1 MPRYLNPKTVPA
13 PASRYSQ
20 AVAVGAPFKRL
31 IISGQLGIAPD
42 GVLAAGIDAQMAQ
55 AWDNVLAL
63 VAAADLEPADLVKTT
78 VYVTVPGSV
87 AVYRKLREAKLGKHQ
102 PAATYLE
109 IAGLA
114 RPEFL
119 VEIEAE
125 AVREAAAARQV
136 S

>member
-1 MPRYLNPKTVPA
+1 MPRYLNPKTVPP

-20 AVAVGAPFKRL
+20 AVAIGAPFKRL
-31 IISGQLGIAPD
+31 IVSGQLGIAAN
-42 GVLAAGIDAQMAQ
+42 GALAEGMEAQLSQ
-55 AWDNVLAL
+55 AFDNVLAL
-63 VAAADLEPADLVKTT
+63 VAAADLEATDIIKTT

-87 AVYRKLREAKLGKHQ
+87 ALYRKVREAKLGKHQ

-125 AVREAAAARQV
+125 AVREAGV
-136 S
+136 SR

>member
-1 MPRYLNPKTVPA
+1 MPRYLNPKTVPP

-31 IISGQLGIAPD
+31 IVSGQLGIDAS
-42 GVLAAGIDAQMAQ
+42 GALAEGMEAQLAQ
-55 AWDNVLAL
+55 AFDNVLAL
-63 VAAADLEPADLVKTT
+63 VAAADLEATDIVKTT

-87 AVYRKLREAKLGKHQ
+87 ALYRKVREAKLGKHQ

-125 AVREAAAARQV
+125 AVREANV
-136 S
+136 SR

>member
-31 IISGQLGIAPD
+31 IVSGQLGIAASGD
-42 GVLAAGIDAQMAQ
+42 LAEGMEAQLAQ
-55 AWDNVLAL
+55 AFDNVLAL
-63 VAAADLEPADLVKTT
+63 VAAADLEAADIVKTT

-87 AVYRKLREAKLGKHQ
+87 ALYRKVREAKLGKHQ
-102 PAATYLE
+102 PAATYHE

-119 VEIEAE
+119 VEIEGE
-125 AVREAAAARQV
+125 AVRAAGV
-136 S
+136 SR